1 MNNLDSIQ
9 LINGNYN
16 YTFEEIGDVT
26 GFDYAETRLTI
37 EDMAGD
43 QSAEYVASKFGRR
56 RLSWKAV
63 LKEDKIDT
71 ITDLQRALKQGNLKT
86 IKFNPYPRMELQAD
100 IEIDRFSMPYKN
112 GRRIMLI
119 EAIAPDWRFYSQ
131 IQEEIH
137 IQKTIVSGGLDIP
150 ADIPFDIY
158 AAINFGNNLQSR
170 GDQQTDPRFTIHGP
184 GTRFTIRNEATGD
197 EFVVDYAMT
206 ASDFMVLN
214 KKTGS
219 VILNGIH
226 DVFFAKTGEMWSL
239 QPGNNVITFNPINSG
254 ATTLLDIEWRA
265 AYGGF

>member
-170 GDQQTDPRFTIHGP
+170 G
-184 GTRFTIRNEATGD
+184 
-197 EFVVDYAMT
+197 
-206 ASDFMVLN
+206 
-214 KKTGS
+214 
-219 VILNGIH
+219 
-226 DVFFAKTGEMWSL
+226 
-239 QPGNNVITFNPINSG
+239 
-254 ATTLLDIEWRA
+254 
-265 AYGGF
+265 